1 MAEKKT
7 LGMMQSVAEAALAA
21 AKKSGASQA
30 AAGVSRSRFVDVAFR
45 DGALEKAQASTRQG
59 LSLRLFVDGRFA
71 AHSTSDLRP
80 QALGEFVQ
88 QAVALTRQL
97 EPDPE
102 RSLADPARYAQ
113 GPAPDLGLWDPPL
126 AESPT
131 AHWVEIARR
140 MEDLGR
146 AAGAKAG
153 QLVNASGNGYMEVS
167 RELLATSD
175 GFLGSQEETGG
186 FAVAG
191 VVLLDPEQAAK
202 RRSGYWWQGG
212 HGLAGLDQEATL
224 AGIAQEAA
232 QRAARQFGA
241 RPGPSGRFPVLVEN
255 QAAMRLVGDLL
266 ACLNGPTLQQGKSY
280 LRDKLG
286 QVVAGPLLSISDE
299 PLMPGGFGSRWYD
312 GEGVAAQSLPLIKAG
327 KLEHFYLDTYHA
339 RKLKLPPTTG
349 GGSNLVLAPSHGLG
363 FGQMLAGV
371 KQGLAVT
378 SFLGGNFNSTTGD
391 FSYGVQGLWIE
402 DGRPVHAVEGMNLAG
417 NFAELWQGL
426 AAVGNDPFPYAKL
439 RAPSLIF
446 AEVQLAGGG
455 LA

>member
-1 MAEKKT
+1 VAENT

-21 AKKSGASQA
+21 AKKAGAGQA

-45 DGALEKAQASTRQG
+45 DGALEKAQASTRQS
-59 LSLRLFVDGRFA
+59 LSLRLFVEGRYA

-80 QALGEFVQ
+80 EALGEFVR
-88 QAVALTRQL
+88 QAAALTRQL

-102 RSLADPARYAQ
+102 RSLADPTRHAQ
-113 GPAPDLGLWDPPL
+113 GPAPDLGLWDAPL

-140 MEDLGR
+140 MEDLAR
-146 AAGAKAG
+146 AAGAQAG

-191 VVLLDPEQAAK
+191 VVLMDPEQAGK

-224 AGIAQEAA
+224 AGIAAEAA

-266 ACLNGPTLQQGKSY
+266 ACLSGPTLQQGKSY
-280 LRDKLG
+280 LRDQLG
-286 QVVAGPLLSISDE
+286 QVVAGPLLTISDE
-299 PLMPGGFGSRWYD
+299 PLLPGGFGSRWYD

-327 KLEHFYLDTYHA
+327 RLENFYLDTYHA
-339 RKLKLPPTTG
+339 RKLQLAPTTG
-349 GGSNLVLAPSHGLG
+349 GGSNVVLAPSHGLG
-363 FGQMLAGV
+363 FGRMLAGV
-371 KQGLAVT
+371 KRGLAVT

-402 DGRPVHAVEGMNLAG
+402 DGQPAHAVEGMNLAG

-439 RAPSLIF
+439 RAPSLLL